1 MNNKPKFSQAFL
13 NKIDSVHKTASAIF
27 QSINP
32 QALQMVPIKITKE
45 VNSIPKKI
53 KR

>member
-1 MNNKPKFSQAFL
+1 MNNKPKFSQALL
-13 NKIDSVHKTASAIF
+13 NKIDSVHKTASAMF

-32 QALQMVPIKITKE
+32 QALQLAPIKATQE
-45 VNSIPKKI
+45 VISTPRKF